1 MKFNDAMYAKVGLGK
16 AIEEANQSIAAER
29 RSLPGA
35 HGLPGSKPRVDDSH
49 LDVNVQRR
57 LAGITQHERG
67 VQAAHGGMPIYAKS
81 GTSMMEDDSS
91 TSMESLKAMGVRPNL
106 RGLFENRLE
115 EKSVV
120 SAKHVVLASKHD
132 MGAADVKVI
141 RPTMKEAH
149 RCSEMLKS
157 CGYGKTLVQQMESN
171 WVVNDAPGADYDP
184 RNRKADGNPAGFD
197 DDDGQGDADMDADDD
212 DDSPR
217 VTVRGR
223 PGRPLPHGL
232 GMFHGARRAE
242 SVQARSFLRIQK
254 RA

>member
-1 MKFNDAMYAKVGLGK
+1 MKFHDAMYAKVGLGK
-16 AIEEANQSIAAER
+16 AIEAANQSIAAER

-81 GTSMMEDDSS
+81 GTSMMEDASS
-91 TSMESLKAMGVRPNL
+91 ISMESLKAMGVRPNL
-106 RGLFENRLE
+106 RGLFENRLD
-115 EKSVV
+115 EKSLTKSQFAVM
-120 SAKHVVLASKHD
+120 ASKHD
-132 MGAADVKVI
+132 MEGPDVKLV
-141 RPTMKEAH
+141 RPTQREAH
-149 RCSEMLKS
+149 RCAEMLKS
-157 CGYGKTLVQQMESN
+157 CGYGKTLVQQMESDF
-171 WVVNDAPGADYDP
+171 VVNNAPGADYDP

-197 DDDGQGDADMDADDD
+197 DDDGQGDADNDADDD
-212 DDSPR
+212 DDSPG
-217 VTVRGR
+217 VMVRGR

-232 GMFHGARRAE
+232 GMFHGARKAE

>member
-1 MKFNDAMYAKVGLGK
+1 MKFHDAMYAKVGLGK

-81 GTSMMEDDSS
+81 GTSMMEDASGV
-91 TSMESLKAMGVRPNL
+91 SMESLRAMGVRPNL
-106 RGLFENRLE
+106 RGLFENRVE
-115 EKSVV
+115 EKSMV
-120 SAKHVVLASKHD
+120 SSKHVVLASKHD

-157 CGYGKTLVQQMESN
+157 CGYGKTLVQQMAAED
-171 WVVNDAPGADYDP
+171 WTVDGAPGIEPPDHDDLAAQARGYE
-184 RNRKADGNPAGFD
+184 GD
-197 DDDGQGDADMDADDD
+197 DDEDEDEDGTESRQTR
-212 DDSPR
+212 R
-217 VTVRGR
+217 VSFIRRT
-223 PGRPLPHGL
+223 
-232 GMFHGARRAE
+232 ARA
-242 SVQARSFLRIQK
+242 K
-254 RA
+254 